1 MLIIA
6 SAVLLN
12 ISYIKQIKNR
22 TEALR
27 QVYLM
32 IDYIEIS
39 IKYQSL
45 DLKDIFRHIYN
56 SDKFKLL
63 VFLKDFKKSDFSSD
77 FSQYSF
83 RSLKNANM
91 FSPYSCEL
99 LNGFFSMLGKSDV
112 DGQILNCE
120 TYKKFFKAEQ
130 ECVQAEEEQKIKTGS
145 ALLLGVMLL
154 LLIIIS

>member
-1 MLIIA
+1 MLITA

-32 IDYIEIS
+32 IDFIEIS

-45 DLKDIFRHIYN
+45 DLKDIFKHIY
-56 SDKFKLL
+56 SSEKFKLL
-63 VFLKDFKKSDFSSD
+63 VFLKDFKKSNFSED

-83 RSLKNANM
+83 RSVKTANM

-99 LNGFFSMLGKSDV
+99 LSGFFSMLGKSDV
-112 DGQILNCE
+112 DGQLLNCE

-130 ECVQAEEEQKIKTGS
+130 ESAKLAEERKIKTGT
-145 ALLLGVMLL
+145 ALLLGTAFLL
-154 LLIIIS
+154 LTIIL